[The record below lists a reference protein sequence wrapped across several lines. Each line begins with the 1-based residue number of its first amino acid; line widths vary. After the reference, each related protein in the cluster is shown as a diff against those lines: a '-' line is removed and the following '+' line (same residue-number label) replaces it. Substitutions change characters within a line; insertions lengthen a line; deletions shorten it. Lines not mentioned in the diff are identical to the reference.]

1 MLTIAKLRYT
11 NGRKVWFSN
20 FMSLHIYNNFDDLS
34 AIVADLR
41 EGVGDLIDP
50 PQYLYSQPVKSQ
62 KSPTIFGL
70 RLMLKVCI

>member
-50 PQYLYSQPVKSQ
+50 PQYQPIKSQ